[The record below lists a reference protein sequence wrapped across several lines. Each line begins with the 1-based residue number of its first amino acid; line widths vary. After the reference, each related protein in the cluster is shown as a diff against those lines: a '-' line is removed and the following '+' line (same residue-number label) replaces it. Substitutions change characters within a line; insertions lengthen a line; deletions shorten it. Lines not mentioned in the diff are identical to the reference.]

1 MIDLLEQI
9 RTTSGGDAVGK
20 AAGRA
25 VAAIR
30 RGVVALDQ
38 N

>member
-1 MIDLLEQI
+1 VIDLLEQV
-9 RTTSGGDAVGK
+9 RSTSPDPEVGK

-30 RGVVALDQ
+30 RGVVAVDAA
-38 N
+38 